1 MLTRPLS
8 IINIFTISLLYSFIF
23 FYLILFTRTFRI
35 YFIFILKLF
44 VSFNCIYLCCHT
56 PFHFHPKSDQRLC
69 FFTMYL
75 IFKSLFEITERLK
88 SYYKLSLFKSLFQV
102 IHYQILKQDS
112 GMVGINDGPKFIGP
126 VELVEHHKVYSYWI
140 AISLSFI
147 LLISFFNKTSN
158 KFENLKFSISNTVGQ
173 LVNLYRIVELL
184 PTKKEVM
191 GGSHTYLI
199 FFQISSNIKGALL
212 KRSRAHFS
220 SQVFQIS
227 IQNVCFTLQLYNIP
241 CKIFCFLFSQS
252 NLDGLLTK
260 LTLACS
266 RPAGVKAETYK
277 NISHQ
282 DLDDATRAALK
293 AEGIEVFGVV
303 VFYLLKLVQIQDS
316 IKLFFLT
323 FKTQ

>member
-1 MLTRPLS
+1 
-8 IINIFTISLLYSFIF
+8 
-23 FYLILFTRTFRI
+23 
-35 YFIFILKLF
+35 
-44 VSFNCIYLCCHT
+44 
-56 PFHFHPKSDQRLC
+56 
-69 FFTMYL
+69 MYL

-184 PTKKEVM
+184 PTKQEVI

-199 FFQISSNIKGALL
+199 FFRFLL
-212 KRSRAHFS
+212 
-220 SQVFQIS
+220 I
-227 IQNVCFTLQLYNIP
+227 
-241 CKIFCFLFSQS
+241 
-252 NLDGLLTK
+252 
-260 LTLACS
+260 
-266 RPAGVKAETYK
+266 
-277 NISHQ
+277 
-282 DLDDATRAALK
+282 
-293 AEGIEVFGVV
+293 
-303 VFYLLKLVQIQDS
+303 
-316 IKLFFLT
+316 
-323 FKTQ
+323 